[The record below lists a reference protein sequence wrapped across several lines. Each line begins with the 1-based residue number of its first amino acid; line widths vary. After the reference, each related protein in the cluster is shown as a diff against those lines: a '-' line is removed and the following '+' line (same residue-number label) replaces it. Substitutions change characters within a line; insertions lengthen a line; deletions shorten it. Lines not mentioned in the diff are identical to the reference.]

1 MGRGYS
7 NRENGRVRMTFSK
20 WLNTFVDEK
29 GLDRDHVFEVNGSE
43 EWGTNYIPLECVLEA
58 CMIVHKD
65 DQSKIKD
72 QLIHIDFRNG
82 NVMDFFEYLAK
93 GLAQ

>member
-1 MGRGYS
+1 
-7 NRENGRVRMTFSK
+7 MTFSR

-29 GLDRDHVFEVNGSE
+29 GLDREHVLEVNGSE
-43 EWGTNYIPLECVLEA
+43 EWGTNYIPLECVIEA

-65 DQSKIKD
+65 DQAKIKD
-72 QLIHIDFRNG
+72 TLVHIDFRNG

>member
-1 MGRGYS
+1 
-7 NRENGRVRMTFSK
+7 MTFSK

-58 CMIVHKD
+58 CIHMHVN
-65 DQSKIKD
+65 DQAKIKD
-72 QLIHIDFRNG
+72 KIVQIDFRNG
-82 NVMDFFEYLAK
+82 NVMDFFEYLAN